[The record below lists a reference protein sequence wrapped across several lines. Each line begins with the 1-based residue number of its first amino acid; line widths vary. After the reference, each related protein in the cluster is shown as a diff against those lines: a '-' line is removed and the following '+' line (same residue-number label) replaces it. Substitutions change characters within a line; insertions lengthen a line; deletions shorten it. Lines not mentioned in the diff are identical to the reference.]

1 MRRSARAP
9 AMADQFH
16 ADEHPAL
23 TETRVSG
30 EAVYDGVLL
39 HVRRDTVRLPNGR
52 LAVRE
57 YVEHPGAVTIVPLL
71 DSGELLMERQY
82 RYPLGREL
90 YELPAGKIDPG
101 EATLDAAKRELL
113 EETGYVAGEW
123 RYLTT
128 IHPLCAYSSERI
140 EMWLA
145 RGLRYQGRR
154 LDEGEFLETFP
165 VALATALDWVWE
177 GRISDA
183 KTIVGVLWAEK
194 IATGA

>member
-1 MRRSARAP
+1 MRRSARSP
-9 AMADQFH
+9 AMTDQFH
-16 ADEHPAL
+16 AGEHPDL

-82 RYPLGREL
+82 RYPLGRDL

-101 EATLDAAKRELL
+101 EATLDTAKRELL

-145 RGLRYQGRR
+145 RGLRYQGR
-154 LDEGEFLETFP
+154 LPDEGEFLETFP
-165 VALATALDWVWE
+165 LALATALDWVRE

-183 KTIVGVLWAEK
+183 KTIIGVLWAGK